1 MLIKL
6 EQELTLKQI
15 LESNPQKILCFYF
28 TATWCGPCKAIS
40 PEVDKLNTA
49 YNDNVLFIKVDV
61 DDYEDLTEECGV
73 SAMPTFVLYK
83 EGKEIDRLQ
92 GADKKNL
99 EMKIAVACSTF

>member
-15 LESNPQKILCFYF
+15 LESNPQKVLCLYF
-28 TATWCGPCKAIS
+28 TATWCGPCKAIA
-40 PEVDKLNTA
+40 PEVDKLNTS
-49 YNDNVLFIKVDV
+49 YNDNVLFVKVDV
-61 DDYEDLTEECGV
+61 DNFEDLTEECGV

>member
-1 MLIKL
+1 M
-6 EQELTLKQI
+6 
-15 LESNPQKILCFYF
+15 
-28 TATWCGPCKAIS
+28 
-40 PEVDKLNTA
+40 DKLNTA

-61 DDYEDLTEECGV
+61 DDYEDLSEECGV

-83 EGKEIDRLQ
+83 GGKEIDRLQ

>member
-1 MLIKL
+1 
-6 EQELTLKQI
+6 
-15 LESNPQKILCFYF
+15 
-28 TATWCGPCKAIS
+28 
-40 PEVDKLNTA
+40 
-49 YNDNVLFIKVDV
+49 
-61 DDYEDLTEECGV
+61 

>member
-15 LESNPQKILCFYF
+15 LESNPQKVLCLYF

-61 DDYEDLTEECGV
+61 DNFEDLTEECGV

>member
-15 LESNPQKILCFYF
+15 LESNPQKVLCLYF

-49 YNDNVLFIKVDV
+49 YNDNVLFIKH
-61 DDYEDLTEECGV
+61 LL
-73 SAMPTFVLYK
+73 SAIVCRNCLSRLLDITHIGMSN
-83 EGKEIDRLQ
+83 ENIIDIVNNIQHPQIL
-92 GADKKNL
+92 
-99 EMKIAVACSTF
+99 